1 MGVELT
7 DKSVMAGKHP
17 HFLKFKM
24 KKREQEAR
32 RKRGETDEQE
42 VSEGELKVE
51 KCEKEDVFEE
61 KKMSKKQKKKM
72 KKLTE
77 VGTLEDLFEKVVEK
91 KELKTEKILV
101 NKRGHSD
108 DSAPI
113 PAKLSKFCFAKLK
126 K

>member
-1 MGVELT
+1 
-7 DKSVMAGKHP
+7 MAGKHP

-42 VSEGELKVE
+42 VSEGDLKVE
-51 KCEKEDVFEE
+51 KCENEEVFEE

-91 KELKTEKILV
+91 KELKTEKSV
-101 NKRGHSD
+101 ENKRGHSGGV
-108 DSAPI
+108 SEV
-113 PAKLSKFCFAKLK
+113 K
-126 K
+126 

>member
-1 MGVELT
+1 
-7 DKSVMAGKHP
+7 MAGKHP

-32 RKRGETDEQE
+32 RKRGETNRADE
-42 VSEGELKVE
+42 VSKDGDFKSEEYGKV
-51 KCEKEDVFEE
+51 VLEE

-77 VGTLEDLFEKVVEK
+77 VSQLEHLFEKVVENKVVK
-91 KELKTEKILV
+91 KVESDKSEYVKT
-101 NKRGHSD
+101 KRGHSD

-113 PAKLSKFCFAKLK
+113 PAKVSKFCFAKLK